1 MSIENFFHFMCFIYN
16 LFTNMLISIA
26 YLCIKLF
33 YSFKF
38 FPSNPK
44 NCIDTNVRQFY
55 TQFKVIVDKNAMNF
69 SNYNSKNVDHIMID
83 HST

>member
-26 YLCIKLF
+26 FVYKIILF
-33 YSFKF
+33 IQI
-38 FPSNPK
+38 FPSSPK